1 MRIGRALAAV
11 VVVAMFGAFLS
22 IAKASGNATGTLKPG
37 DVLTY
42 DLSIE
47 FQVHVSPAPHTTQ
60 PPITVESAAKG
71 TETITAL
78 SEDADGSINTSVAIA
93 LNASGSGGS
102 RSLQHVLLVKV
113 KPDGSMEPQA
123 GADPMTE
130 TYLKAIGDAAQ
141 MYRGRKLYVG
151 ETVDQ
156 TVTIPGAFPIKVTTK
171 AKVVNQSDYR
181 GYPTFAIQSTGTGK
195 IDDEISGVRATGTF
209 QVAGTTYV
217 DQRDQLLV
225 GSAVRSDVNALVAG
239 AQGNRVTA
247 VATVDLLLDSY
258 KHHAVKTP
266 PKAAPPTAAP
276 SPTPVASASPAAP
289 PSATP
294 ASEYYTPTPPAPTP
308 SPVVTGYTPPPSG

>member
-11 VVVAMFGAFLS
+11 VVVAIFGAFLS
-22 IAKASGNATGTLKPG
+22 MTKASGNAAGMLKPG

-42 DLSIE
+42 GLSIE

-60 PPITVESAAKG
+60 PPISIASTARG

-102 RSLQHVLLVKV
+102 RSLQHVLLVKIR
-113 KPDGSMEPQA
+113 PDGSMEPQA

-151 ETVDQ
+151 ETLDQ
-156 TVTIPGAFPIKVTTK
+156 TVTIPGAFPMKVTTK
-171 AKVVNQSDYR
+171 ARVVSQSDYR
-181 GYPTFAIQSTGTGK
+181 GYPTFALQSTGTGK
-195 IDDEISGVRATGTF
+195 IDNEISGVRATGTF

-239 AQGNRVTA
+239 AKGNSVTA
-247 VATVDLLLDSY
+247 VAIIDLLLDSY
-258 KHHAVKTP
+258 THHAVKAR

-276 SPTPVASASPAAP
+276 SPTPASPAATP
-289 PSATP
+289 TATP

-308 SPVVTGYTPPPSG
+308 SPVVTGYSPPPPA